1 MMSFIMSILGWI
13 LSFLFSIVHNYGI
26 AIILFTVLIK
36 LLLFPMELKQK
47 RSMSK
52 TQKIQPLLMEVQKK
66 YANDKEKLS
75 QETMKLYKKY
85 GISPM
90 SGCLPMLIQLPIIF
104 ALFYVI
110 RKPLIYM
117 VGIEFSETWRI
128 AEAFEYWVANI
139 ASPEQL
145 ATVPQAIKDAVANG
159 NNLVS
164 GSNLFGNYEINIAEI
179 IANNPE
185 ILNHRFIVEH
195 WGTSGIPSVD
205 FNFLGMNLAKAPSFG
220 AIIGLFSGNVPPVGT
235 MLLWIIP
242 LASGASAFMSA
253 RLASEKKP
261 KEQKNVI
268 LAENEKPQNTGG
280 GGEAMKSMSKIM
292 PIFSVVFA
300 FSLPAGVGLYWTT
313 SNLIQIASHIIVKK
327 HFDVDI
333 SLEELEGE
341 KKNAKNRKKRKNA
354 R

>member
-1 MMSFIMSILGWI
+1 MMSFIMSVLGWI
-13 LSFLFSIVHNYGI
+13 LSFLFNIVSNYGI
-26 AIILFTVLIK
+26 AIILFTLLVK
-36 LLLFPMELKQK
+36 LLLFPLELKQK

-117 VGIEFSETWRI
+117 VGIEFNETWRI

-145 ATVPQAIKDAVANG
+145 ATVPAAIKTAIENG
-159 NNLVS
+159 ENLVA

-185 ILNHRFIVEH
+185 ILNHPFILEH
-195 WGTSGIPSVD
+195 WGASGIPSID
-205 FNFLGMNLAKAPSFG
+205 FNFLGMNLAKNPSFG
-220 AIIGLFSGNVPPVGT
+220 AIISLFSGKVPPVGT

-242 LASGASAFMSA
+242 VASGASAFLSA
-253 RLASEKKP
+253 YLSSEKKP
-261 KEQKNVI
+261 KQQKHVI
-268 LAENEKPQNTGG
+268 LAENEKPQSSGG
-280 GGEAMKSMSKIM
+280 SDTMKSMSKIM
-292 PIFSVVFA
+292 PLFSVVFA

-313 SNLIQIASHIIVKK
+313 SNLIQIALHFIVKK
-327 HFDVDI
+327 YFDVEI
-333 SLEELEGE
+333 NLEELEGE
-341 KKNAKNRKKRKNA
+341 KKHGKNRKKRKNA